1 MARIEP
7 EEENFD
13 PETFSPADAA
23 HAFKEGVRLFNA
35 AEYHAAHEEIE
46 KCWLATQGP
55 DSDFYKGLIQAAI
68 CLHHFRRDNHEGA
81 RKLYSGHRKLLGPYL
96 PEHHG
101 IDLAA
106 FLAEMQR
113 VLGPVMRKQ
122 EVLFEHATRPVLAV
136 E

>member
-7 EEENFD
+7 EEEDFD

-23 HAFKEGVRLFNA
+23 HAFREGVRLFNE
-35 AEYHAAHEEIE
+35 AEYHAAHEELE

-55 DSDFYKGLIQAAI
+55 DSDFYKGLIQACI
-68 CLHHFRRDNHEGA
+68 CLHHYRRDNQDGA

-96 PEHHG
+96 PEHLG
-101 IDLAA
+101 VNLTG

-113 VLGPVMRKQ
+113 TLRPVMRKQ
-122 EVLFEHATRPVLAV
+122 NARFDHDSRPILTVD
-136 E
+136 